1 MYSIEELAAVVEKLR
16 SQQGCPWD
24 RKQTFESLKP
34 YLMEEAGEVIQAID
48 NRDMENLCEEL
59 GDLLFHVVM
68 YSQIAQEQGGFQLAD
83 VVDGACRKMVRRHP
97 YVFGEKKGLPPEE
110 SLDLWNE
117 MKKREKTEKP

>member
-68 YSQIAQEQGGFQLAD
+68 YSQIAQEQGEFQLAD

-97 YVFGEKKGLPPEE
+97 HVFGEKKGLPTEE
-110 SLDLWNE
+110 SLDLWKE